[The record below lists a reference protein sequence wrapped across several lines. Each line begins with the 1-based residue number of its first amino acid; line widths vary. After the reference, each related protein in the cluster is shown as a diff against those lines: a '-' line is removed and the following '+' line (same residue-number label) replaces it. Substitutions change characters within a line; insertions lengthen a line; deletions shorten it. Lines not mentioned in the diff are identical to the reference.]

1 MRRQR
6 EISGAKIALKEGVYR
21 HSKTS
26 KLYLFIGTALH
37 TETSE
42 LLVVY
47 RPLYESEHEFF
58 VRPLEMF
65 SEEVELDGRLVPRF
79 VKVDDER
86 V

>member
-1 MRRQR
+1 MCRQY
-6 EISGAKIALKEGVYR
+6 EVSDAKVALKEGVYR
-21 HSKTS
+21 HSKTG

-37 TETSE
+37 TETNE

-47 RPLYESEHEFF
+47 RPQYESEYELF
-58 VRPLEMF
+58 VRSLEMF
-65 SEEVELDGRLVPRF
+65 SEEVEIDGRLVPRF